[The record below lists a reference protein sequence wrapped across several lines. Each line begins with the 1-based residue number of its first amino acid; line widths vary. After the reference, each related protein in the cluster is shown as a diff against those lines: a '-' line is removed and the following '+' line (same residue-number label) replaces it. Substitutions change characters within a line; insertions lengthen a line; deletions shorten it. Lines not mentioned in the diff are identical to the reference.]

1 MFHFIYI
8 PHPLYLC
15 LSETLA
21 FDCFYFLCMLHTFLF
36 LCMRHRSSER
46 LSVISNSLQPP
57 WNSPGQNTGVGSLSL
72 IQGIFP
78 NQGLNPGLPHWRQI
92 LYQLSH
98 KNPLYKMLRPWCVSE
113 LMILNKNLLL
123 NTLWGQGEAPR
134 ISKLKFLQKY
144 VGLLTPGGVKDPI
157 YIALY

>member
-57 WNSPGQNTGVGSLSL
+57 WNSPGQNTGVGSCSL
-72 IQGIFP
+72 LQGISP
-78 NQGLNPGLPHWRQI
+78 TQGSKPGLPHCRWI
-92 LYQLSH
+92 LYHLSHEGSPRILECVAYLFSSRSSTKELNWGLLHCRMICYQLS
-98 KNPLYKMLRPWCVSE
+98 YFF
-113 LMILNKNLLL
+113 
-123 NTLWGQGEAPR
+123 
-134 ISKLKFLQKY
+134 KLKY
-144 VGLLTPGGVKDPI
+144 S
-157 YIALY
+157 